1 MKLEKPQLH
10 SSGDLKERVETLERY
25 LYRLVFDL
33 EGIIGELEEKNG
45 KDL

>member
-10 SSGDLKERVETLERY
+10 SNGDLQERVNALERY
-25 LYRLVFDL
+25 LYRLVWDL
-33 EGIIGELEEKNG
+33 EGIIEELEEKNG